1 MNQIRVFLEYL
12 LSAGTLALILGGIL
26 AFVFGLLA
34 AFSKGERTPKWIAW
48 GTFIAGLIVL
58 VAGIFSGFEGQQA
71 SKLLQSK
78 TEEVAKLSQE
88 NAELAKTNAN
98 LNKEIAGSLTGGDSF
113 CYLMPLP
120 SFTEINS
127 LAFKLNHFGKYPMY
141 DVHIT
146 VRDGT
151 INENVDYGAIFEKHF
166 GFRQKTY
173 TMGEYLSRSKEEIHD
188 QKKKSAAMSKEMM
201 EILNRA
207 KIVDKSLGTIT
218 HDVNRQDITVFSFN
232 LPFDR
237 DHQEFSATIYA
248 RNGYFHQKFKF
259 KVEKGQWQMSSR
271 LEKSVS
277 ENENI
282 LLRELRSVGGGPWAV
297 EIVK

>member
-1 MNQIRVFLEYL
+1 MNQIKAFVEYL
-12 LSAGTLALILGGIL
+12 LSAGTVALILGGIL
-26 AFVFGLLA
+26 AVFFGLLA
-34 AFSKGERTPKWIAW
+34 AFSKEERTPKWIAW
-48 GTFIAGLIVL
+48 GTFFAGLIIL
-58 VAGIFSGFEGQQA
+58 LAGILSGFEGQQA

-120 SFTEINS
+120 SFTEVNT
-127 LAFKLNHFGKYPMY
+127 LAFHLNHFGKYPMY
-141 DVHIT
+141 DVNIK

-151 INENVDYGAIFEKHF
+151 INENVDFGAIFEKHF

-173 TMGEYLSRSKEEIHD
+173 TMEEYSSRSKEEIHD
-188 QKKKSAAMSKEMM
+188 QKKKSAVMSKEMM

-207 KIVDKSLGTIT
+207 NIVDKSLGTIT
-218 HDVNRQDITVFSFN
+218 HDVNRQGIKVFSFN
-232 LPFDR
+232 LPPDR
-237 DHQEFSATIYA
+237 DHQEFSVQIYA

-259 KVEKGQWQMSSR
+259 KVVDGQWRMNSTLVKSIS
-271 LEKSVS
+271 EK
-277 ENENI
+277 ENI
-282 LLRELRSVGGGPWAV
+282 LLRELRTVGDEAWMV
-297 EIVK
+297 KIVK